1 MSINTLCQELNLDIS
16 QYYRYMRK
24 ESKPYLTTVIKI
36 ADYFCCSIDY
46 LLAKIFDFY
55 LFVKHKFIEIFD
67 KSIQYVHILVLPI
80 TKSMEQSRHFAILGL
95 APYLSDDKLNYT
107 PPFNVAFTQILN
119 EYGVSRYQLF
129 LTREMSCL
137 LPNNTHRIGKF
148 PYACKVR
155 ILKYQNAHSIIRLT
169 KYFNCT
175 IDKLLGR
182 DYQ

>member
-1 MSINTLCQELNLDIS
+1 MNILDAFVENLNELMFDKQMSINTLCQELNLDIS

-46 LLAKIFDFY
+46 LL
-55 LFVKHKFIEIFD
+55 
-67 KSIQYVHILVLPI
+67 
-80 TKSMEQSRHFAILGL
+80 GL

-119 EYGVSRYQLF
+119 EYGVSRYQLNKHTKIANSA
-129 LTREMSCL
+129 LDNWYKGNQMPSL
-137 LPNNTHRIGKF
+137 KS
-148 PYACKVR
+148 VR
-155 ILKYQNAHSIIRLT
+155 RLA

-175 IDKLLGR
+175 IDKLLCR
-182 DYQ
+182 EYR